1 MATAFPAIPR
11 RNYAVPADNPFVG
24 LPGADEIFALGLRN
38 PWRPS
43 FDRALGDFYIADVG
57 QNQWEEIDLGQI
69 GANYGWNA
77 FEGPDPYP
85 GGGPLISPAVAP
97 IYYYDHTVGHSITG
111 GYVYRGEGE
120 ALQGQYFFADF
131 VDNKV
136 FTLRFNGT
144 TWTATERTSQI
155 VPDFGPVNS
164 PASFGEDGLGNLYL
178 VDFGGDIFKLTPNVT
193 SADQADVL
201 RGLGGNDMLFG
212 GSGNDTLDGGAGA
225 DVLIGGDGTDTA
237 DYSLSAAGVTV
248 SLLTGLG
255 AGGDAQGDTL
265 GGIENITGSAQA
277 DTLTGDG
284 AANTLDGG
292 SGNDTL
298 IGGAGADT
306 LIGGPGT
313 DTASYASSGAGVTV
327 NLQTGSGS
335 GGDAQGDTLS
345 GIENII
351 GSAFADV
358 LTGDGGANTLVGGA
372 GPDALNGGGG
382 TDTADYSS
390 SAMAVTVNLLANSGA
405 GGDAQ
410 GDTFSSIE
418 NIIGSAFADMLTGD
432 TAANTLDGRS
442 GNDTLIG
449 GAGADAL
456 IGGAGTDTADYS
468 SSAAGVTVSLQTG
481 SGSGGDAQGDTL
493 SGIENITGSA
503 QADTLTGDGGVN
515 MLAGGLGADVLNGR
529 AGNDTLSGGAD
540 NDTFRFDA
548 DRVHSCTARVRV
560 LRSHPRLQPGRRRHA
575 RFLGVARLKVLV
587 RVLENPS
594 GTAAILQID
603 QDGTANG
610 MNWTTIARLDGVHT
624 GDGVKVILVIPTR
637 RGDAHSLPR

>member
-1 MATAFPAIPR
+1 M
-11 RNYAVPADNPFVG
+11 
-24 LPGADEIFALGLRN
+24 
-38 PWRPS
+38 
-43 FDRALGDFYIADVG
+43 
-57 QNQWEEIDLGQI
+57 
-69 GANYGWNA
+69 
-77 FEGPDPYP
+77 
-85 GGGPLISPAVAP
+85 
-97 IYYYDHTVGHSITG
+97 
-111 GYVYRGEGE
+111 
-120 ALQGQYFFADF
+120 
-131 VDNKV
+131 
-136 FTLRFNGT
+136 
-144 TWTATERTSQI
+144 
-155 VPDFGPVNS
+155 
-164 PASFGEDGLGNLYL
+164 
-178 VDFGGDIFKLTPNVT
+178 T

-212 GSGNDTLDGGAGA
+212 GSGNDTLDGGSGA

-306 LIGGPGT
+306 LIGGLGT

-390 SAMAVTVNLLANSGA
+390 SAMAVNVNLLANSGA

-432 TAANTLDGRS
+432 TGANTLDGRS

-456 IGGAGTDTADYS
+456 IGGAGTDTANYS

-493 SGIENITGSA
+493 SSIENITGSA

-540 NDTFRFDA
+540 NDTFTFDA
-548 DRVHSCTARVRV
+548 TAFTPAQSGSAFFDRILDYSLAEGDSLDFSAIAHGAM
-560 LRSHPRLQPGRRRHA
+560 LAPRPGAGEPERHRR
-575 RFLGVARLKVLV
+575 
-587 RVLENPS
+587 NP
-594 GTAAILQID
+594 AD
-603 QDGTANG
+603 RPDGTAGG

-624 GDGVKVILVIPTR
+624 GDSVKVILDSSQPAVTLLIVPAVGADPKLQRRCSRPTSCGR
-637 RGDAHSLPR
+637 AAVACPRCG